1 MTGDASGHREH
12 WRDVVD
18 TPEVRQHHIDILYD
32 AADNYYSGGNY
43 PLGIGLLQVV
53 SLQLGYWKE
62 RRAIP
67 ALEALIEADEKYEDL
82 GRSTIDFILK
92 DD

>member
-1 MTGDASGHREH
+1 MTGSAFGDRNH
-12 WRDVVD
+12 WRDAVD
-18 TPEVRQHHIDILYD
+18 TPEVRQHHIDIIYD
-32 AADNYYSGGNY
+32 AADGYYSGGIY

-53 SLQLGYWKE
+53 SQQLGDWKE

-67 ALEALIEADEKYEDL
+67 ALEALIEADEKYEYL
-82 GRSTIDFILK
+82 GRSTIEIILN